1 LLAAQA
7 RPRNFDMSAT
17 RGPAT
22 ALDKIRSEQLR
33 REAATTPSESHV
45 VVVELNLPRPKIE
58 KIEVIGRNQVP
69 GREARFRV
77 APDASDSAEAESRVS
92 KAREAIEKII
102 GKPPEQ
108 FFPSSGAFVVTAT
121 GKQLQELVK
130 LPDVAAIWPN
140 TRT

>member
-1 LLAAQA
+1 MLAAQA

-58 KIEVIGRNQVP
+58 VIGPNQVP
-69 GREARFRV
+69 GSEARFRV

-92 KAREAIEKII
+92 RTRKAIEKII

-108 FFPSSGAFVVTAT
+108 FFPSSGAFVVRAT

-130 LPDVAAIWPN
+130 LPDVVAIWPN